1 MIVLEVNDITKSFGD
16 IKAVD
21 SISFKVEQGH
31 IYGVLGPNGAGKT
44 TTIRMIMN
52 ILVPDSGSILLF
64 DQKMSDALKSR
75 IGYLPEERGLYQ
87 KMKVGELL
95 KFMGELRGLT
105 VNEAKTKGNEWLSK
119 FDLADWA
126 EKKVEELSKG
136 MQQKLQLIST
146 FIHNPDM
153 IILDEPFSGLDPVN
167 VNLVK
172 NIMLEFKEQGKAIM
186 FSTHIMEAAEKLCDE
201 ILMINHG
208 KKALDGE
215 LQQIQTKHGKNSL
228 HLEYEG
234 DGAFIKSL
242 PMIEKFDD
250 YGNYIEVQLKDSFKP
265 NDFLKAVIDKVQVSK
280 MQSQK
285 SSLNEIFISLAG
297 GGNKQ

>member
-1 MIVLEVNDITKSFGD
+1 MVVLEVNDISKSFGD

-52 ILVPDSGSILLF
+52 ILIPDSGSILLF
-64 DQKMSDALKSR
+64 DQKMNDALKSK

-105 VNEAKTKGNEWLSK
+105 VNEAKLKGNEWLSK

-146 FIHNPDM
+146 FIHNPDL

-172 NIMLEFKEQGKAIM
+172 NIMLELKEQGKAIM
-186 FSTHIMEAAEKLCDE
+186 FSTHIMDAAEKLCDE

-242 PMIEKFDD
+242 PMIDKFDD
-250 YGNYIEVQLKDSFKP
+250 YGNYIEVQLKDGFKP

>member
-1 MIVLEVNDITKSFGD
+1 MIVLEVNDITKSFGE

-31 IYGVLGPNGAGKT
+31 IYGILGPNGAGKT

-52 ILVPDSGSILLF
+52 ILIPDSGSILLF
-64 DQKMSDALKSR
+64 DQKVSDALKSR

-105 VNEAKTKGNEWLSK
+105 VNEAKLKGNEWLSK
-119 FDLADWA
+119 FDLAEWA
-126 EKKVEELSKG
+126 GKKVEELSKG

-146 FIHNPDM
+146 FIHDPDL
-153 IILDEPFSGLDPVN
+153 IILDEPFAGLDPVN

-172 NIMLEFKEQGKAIM
+172 NIMLELKEQGKAIM
-186 FSTHIMEAAEKLCDE
+186 FSTHMMDAAEKICDE

-208 KKALDGE
+208 KKALDGD

-242 PMIEKFDD
+242 PMIDKFDD
-250 YGNYIEVQLKDSFKP
+250 YGNYIEVRLKDGFKP
-265 NDFLKAVIDKVQVSK
+265 NDFLKAAIDKVQVSK

-297 GGNKQ
+297 GGNNQ

>member
-1 MIVLEVNDITKSFGD
+1 MIVLEVNDISKSFGD

-52 ILVPDSGSILLF
+52 ILIPDSGSILLF

-146 FIHNPDM
+146 FIHAPDL

-172 NIMLEFKEQGKAIM
+172 NIMLELKEQGKAIM

-242 PMIEKFDD
+242 PMIDKFDD
-250 YGNYIEVQLKDSFKP
+250 YGNYIEVQLKDGFKP

>member
-1 MIVLEVNDITKSFGD
+1 MVVLEVNDITKSFGD

-21 SISFKVEQGH
+21 SVSFKVEQGH
-31 IYGVLGPNGAGKT
+31 IYGILGPNGAGKT

-95 KFMGELRGLT
+95 KFMGELHGLP
-105 VNEAKTKGNEWLSK
+105 VNEAKIKRYEWLSK
-119 FDLADWA
+119 FDLAEWA

-146 FIHNPDM
+146 FIHDPDL

-172 NIMLEFKEQGKAIM
+172 NIMLELKEQGKAIM

-242 PMIEKFDD
+242 PMIDKFDD
-250 YGNYIEVQLKDSFKP
+250 YGNYIEVQLKDGFKP

-285 SSLNEIFISLAG
+285 SSLNEIFISIAG

>member
-1 MIVLEVNDITKSFGD
+1 MIVLEVNDISKSFGD

-52 ILVPDSGSILLF
+52 ILIPDSGSILLF

-119 FDLADWA
+119 FDLAEWA
-126 EKKVEELSKG
+126 EKQVEELSKG

-146 FIHNPDM
+146 FIHAPDL

-172 NIMLEFKEQGKAIM
+172 NIMLELKEQGKAIM
-186 FSTHIMEAAEKLCDE
+186 FSTHIMEAAEKICDE

-208 KKALDGE
+208 EKALDGE

-242 PMIEKFDD
+242 PMIDKFDD

-285 SSLNEIFISLAG
+285 SSLNEIFISIAG

>member
-52 ILVPDSGSILLF
+52 ILIPDSGSILLF

-105 VNEAKTKGNEWLSK
+105 VNEAKLKGNEWLSK
-119 FDLADWA
+119 FDLAEWA

-146 FIHNPDM
+146 FIHAPDL

-172 NIMLEFKEQGKAIM
+172 NIMLELKEQGKAIM
-186 FSTHIMEAAEKLCDE
+186 FSTHIMDAAEKLCDE

-242 PMIEKFDD
+242 PMIDKFDD
-250 YGNYIEVQLKDSFKP
+250 YGNYIEVQLKDGFKP

>member
-1 MIVLEVNDITKSFGD
+1 MIVLEVNDISKSFGD

-52 ILVPDSGSILLF
+52 ILIPDSGSILLF

-105 VNEAKTKGNEWLSK
+105 VNEAKLKGNEWLSK
-119 FDLADWA
+119 FDLTDWA

-146 FIHNPDM
+146 FIHNPDL

-172 NIMLEFKEQGKAIM
+172 NIMLELKEQGKAIM

-242 PMIEKFDD
+242 PMIDKFDD
-250 YGNYIEVQLKDSFKP
+250 YGNYIEVRLKDGFKP